1 METGS
6 NPERGEGVE
15 VSNNAVKITREEYRI
30 IKRMKREEVEAFL
43 CRLYH
48 RTNARELCLE
58 SVKALESAMDE
69 VKGVGPVK
77 KAEIRKKYREKME
90 ALHEEL

>member
-1 METGS
+1 M
-6 NPERGEGVE
+6 E

-58 SVKALESAMDE
+58 SVKALESAMD
-69 VKGVGPVK
+69 VV
-77 KAEIRKKYREKME
+77 
-90 ALHEEL
+90 

>member
-1 METGS
+1 M
-6 NPERGEGVE
+6 E

-69 VKGVGPVK
+69 VKGGRT
-77 KAEIRKKYREKME
+77 RKKSRDSKKIQGENGG
-90 ALHEEL
+90 AA